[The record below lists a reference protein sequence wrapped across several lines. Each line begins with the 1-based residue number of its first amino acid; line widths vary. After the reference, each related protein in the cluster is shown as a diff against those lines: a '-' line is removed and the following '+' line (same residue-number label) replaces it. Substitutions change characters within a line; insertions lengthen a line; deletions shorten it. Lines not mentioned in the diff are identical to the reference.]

1 MILSNIQEKSKKI
14 LTLILKS
21 NGCRGPKFDEFEKIF
36 IDLYAKQIKKTKTFD
51 ISWLLLNDKNVVVYA
66 RTFRVPI
73 KLLTTKNLEKQFWRW
88 KEYYHK

>member
-36 IDLYAKQIKKTKTFD
+36 IDVNKKQIKKRKHL
-51 ISWLLLNDKNVVVYA
+51 I
-66 RTFRVPI
+66 FRG
-73 KLLTTKNLEKQFWRW
+73 
-88 KEYYHK
+88 YY